1 MLRVKLRLCRIDI
14 GQRRYNV
21 MTYSKRPM
29 RRSALIGPWGVGAIV
44 PFPNDES
51 LMIAGLD
58 AWRYQDEK
66 TFVIEDERLTKRLG
80 VKELRLPPDFREQNA
95 DSVNFNL
102 KIPAVRFPNWYYC
115 PFCGYMEKTTYYQEQ
130 PECKR
135 PQWETGRVCSQNGK
149 YHRKMIPERFIVVC
163 PDGHIDDFPIAEW
176 VHYDSGHIYDENTC
190 VIRRSTGGASANL
203 TGVFYECSCGAKRSM
218 AGATTKGALKKIGY
232 RCKGAKPWLGII
244 SGDFCNQDPNDIKV
258 MLRGATNVWFA
269 DTISSIHIPTE
280 NDAINRKIA
289 GIIRDHYE
297 RLSSSRI
304 NGEFNRGIINYL
316 AELEGIDSEVLY
328 QAFVLE
334 ANKNEVIMDVS
345 QEMSEDQYRLAEY
358 KVLIKTSGSDELDF
372 HSINHPIIE
381 YNSIIHK
388 YFKSISLV
396 PKLRETRAMV
406 GFSRLEPN
414 EKPISEKKKE
424 LRLGNEDWLPAIEVF
439 GEGIFFEFNDHT
451 LTQWSQCNE
460 VIERIDMLNKAYHE
474 SNFGK
479 RSQGNLR
486 PEFVLIHTFAHLL
499 INQLSFDCG
508 YGSSSLRERIYCEKV
523 DNELNMYGVLIY
535 TASGDSEGSLGG
547 LVRQGESGRLEDTI
561 ISAVK
566 NALWCTSDPIC
577 IQSLGQG
584 PESLNLAA
592 CHNCTLLP
600 ETCCENGNRLLDR
613 GMLVGTLEKTNFGFF
628 NDLRDR

>member
-1 MLRVKLRLCRIDI
+1 M
-14 GQRRYNV
+14 G
-21 MTYSKRPM
+21 YSKRPM

-58 AWRYQDEK
+58 AWRYQNK
-66 TFVIEDERLTKRLG
+66 THFIIVDERLTKRLG
-80 VKELRLPPDFREQNA
+80 VKELRWPPDFREQNA
-95 DSVNFNL
+95 DPENFNL

-135 PQWETGRVCSQNGK
+135 PEWKKGRVCSSNGK
-149 YHRKMIPERFIVVC
+149 YRRKMIPERFIVVC
-163 PDGHIDDFPIAEW
+163 PEGHIDDFPIAEW
-176 VHYDSGHIYDENTC
+176 IHHDSGHFYDENTC

-203 TGVFYECSCGAKRSM
+203 TGVFYECTCGAKKSM

-232 RCKGAKPWLGII
+232 RCKKARPWLGI
-244 SGDFCNQDPNDIKV
+244 SSEDFCSQDSKDIKV
-258 MLRGATNVWFA
+258 TLRGATNVWFA
-269 DTISSIHIPTE
+269 DTRSSIHIPIE
-280 NDAINRKIA
+280 NDVIDRKIA
-289 GIIRDHYE
+289 GIIKDNYKD
-297 RLSSSRI
+297 LSSHRV
-304 NGEFNRGIINYL
+304 NGEFDRYIIKHL
-316 AELEGIDSEVLY
+316 ARQAQIDVEVLY
-328 QAFVLE
+328 QAFVSE
-334 ANKNEVIMDVS
+334 ASREEGIIDVS
-345 QEMSEDQYRLAEY
+345 ENISEEQYRLAEY
-358 KVLIKTSGSDELDF
+358 NVLVKTSGDDSQDF
-372 HSINHPIIE
+372 HSINYPITK
-381 YNSIIHK
+381 YNSVIHK

-396 PKLRETRAMV
+396 PKLKETRAMV

-439 GEGIFFEFNDHT
+439 GEGIFFEFNNET
-451 LTQWSQCNE
+451 LTQWSQRE
-460 VIERIDMLNKAYHE
+460 DVIARINMLNNTFHK

-479 RSQGNLR
+479 GSRGDMR
-486 PEFVLIHTFAHLL
+486 PEFVLLHTFAHLL

-508 YGSSSLRERIYCEKV
+508 YGSSSLRERIYCEKNS
-523 DNELNMYGVLIY
+523 NELDMSGVLIY

-561 ISAVK
+561 VSAVK
-566 NALWCTSDPIC
+566 NALWCTSDPVC

-592 CHNCTLLP
+592 CHNCSLLP
-600 ETCCENGNRLLDR
+600 ETCCENGNRFLDR
-613 GMLVGTLEKTNFGFF
+613 GVVVGILENAELGFF
-628 NDLRDR
+628 NDLRDK